1 MEFFLCPGIHLLGQI
16 PSILQCE
23 RFRRTISSFNLS
35 NGRRTDRLSDEIYR
49 TLFYYLFFFFF
60 FVVEI
65 FRRCLKTGNSTI
77 LNGQVI
83 YDLCNWEIV
92 KQSYSFLKI
101 SFEKINQRIIRRSIK
116 KDYMTMKHIKTR
128 YKVSFLK
135 GAFYRFWWNKIP

>member
-35 NGRRTDRLSDEIYR
+35 NGRRADRLSDEIYR

-83 YDLCNWEIV
+83 YDSCN
-92 KQSYSFLKI
+92 
-101 SFEKINQRIIRRSIK
+101 
-116 KDYMTMKHIKTR
+116 
-128 YKVSFLK
+128 
-135 GAFYRFWWNKIP
+135 